1 MRIPSLYLIATT
13 DVPVTYGYLNQPKN
27 QKQKLGYMVMLPNTN
42 SLKFPNPK
50 SVYTCIYLEREREK
64 QHTGFFESQLQRRE
78 GYYADWIDLIPLS
91 TAKRAKNGCS
101 VSV

>member
-1 MRIPSLYLIATT
+1 
-13 DVPVTYGYLNQPKN
+13 
-27 QKQKLGYMVMLPNTN
+27 MLPDTN

-50 SVYTCIYLEREREK
+50 SVYTCIYLEREREREREK

-101 VSV
+101 VSVCVRERERSDLLRR

>member
-1 MRIPSLYLIATT
+1 MYIF
-13 DVPVTYGYLNQPKN
+13 G
-27 QKQKLGYMVMLPNTN
+27 
-42 SLKFPNPK
+42 
-50 SVYTCIYLEREREK
+50 EREK